1 MDIITTM
8 GILANNKGFLPTC
21 VTARWPRHGQQED
34 WSVVPKRIV
43 SERKRYNSSPNT
55 CQLVS
60 ASKYGVVCP
69 NSQHSS
75 HACMWA
81 MCNECKQT
89 HRKIVS
95 GVMKLVG
102 WVPVNTND
110 QQQSLSRP
118 KRCTA
123 WRENGRWE
131 YCRGCELTP
140 ADRLH
145 GAGVNLAPFVCIG
158 IFELQ

>member
-1 MDIITTM
+1 M
-8 GILANNKGFLPTC
+8 
-21 VTARWPRHGQQED
+21 
-34 WSVVPKRIV
+34 VPKRIV

-75 HACMWA
+75 HKCMWA

-95 GVMKLVG
+95 GVMKLVDG
-102 WVPVNTND
+102 VPVNTND

-118 KRCTA
+118 KRSIKQRIDVQPGEKMVGGNIVA
-123 WRENGRWE
+123 VAN
-131 YCRGCELTP
+131 
-140 ADRLH
+140 
-145 GAGVNLAPFVCIG
+145 
-158 IFELQ
+158 